1 MCGLPKATKIKQ
13 FSDVIPQKI
22 VERLELIYED
32 VDDVD
37 LFIAGISE
45 TPVKGKRSLFLFRWD
60 EAAKSA

>member
-45 TPVKGKRSLFLFRWD
+45 TPVKGKRSFFWFKKY